1 MSLRSNKQK
10 KYLVGLEFG
19 GTNIKA
25 ALFDNKPRIIQQEF
39 QPTHAQLGVE
49 SVLKRIKKII
59 HNLIDKE
66 NILSNHLMGI
76 GIASPGPLD
85 TKKGIIF
92 NSPNLPGWKRVP
104 LKNVIKREFN
114 VPVILENDTNAI
126 ALGEYWMGNGKGV
139 DHLICI
145 TIGTGVGGGIILNG
159 QIWHGRDDLGG
170 EIGHMI
176 IEKDGLECNC
186 GNKGCLEAYISATG
200 IIKRTI
206 QALNKG
212 RVSSLSKKRNK
223 LTSELIFNEAKKG
236 DKLSLEIVHETAEY
250 LGIGLANLVNI
261 LNPEIII
268 LGGGVSRSGE
278 ILFKPTLKELKKRAF
293 LRGVEHL
300 KVLPSKLGN
309 QAGILGSIYP
319 FFHKT

>member
-1 MSLRSNKQK
+1 MRVKKQK

-25 ALFDNKPRIIQQEF
+25 ALFDNKPKIIHKEF
-39 QPTHAQLGVE
+39 QPTHAKRGVE
-49 SVLKRIKKII
+49 SVLKRVKKTI
-59 HNLIDKE
+59 HNLINKE
-66 NILSNHLMGI
+66 KILSNHLMGI

-85 TKKGIIF
+85 TKKGIVF
-92 NSPNLPGWKRVP
+92 NSPNLPGWEKVP
-104 LKNVIKREFN
+104 LKRVIEREFN

-126 ALGEYWMGNGKGV
+126 ALGEYWMGSGKGV
-139 DHLICI
+139 NHLICL
-145 TIGTGVGGGIILNG
+145 TLGTGVGGGIILNG
-159 QIWHGRDDLGG
+159 QILHGRDDLGG

-186 GNKGCLEAYISATG
+186 GNRGCLEAFVSATG
-200 IIKRTI
+200 IVKRTI

-212 RVSSLSKKRNK
+212 RESSLLKKRNR

-236 DKLSLEIVHETAEY
+236 DRLSLEIVNETAEY

-268 LGGGVSRSGE
+268 LGGGVSHSGE

-293 LRGVEHL
+293 HRGVEHL
-300 KVLPSKLGN
+300 KVLPPKLGN
-309 QAGILGSIYP
+309 SAGILGSIYP